1 MGKYLIIDTREKPKA
16 IANII
21 KTFDAAGIKY
31 ETSKLLFGDYMDFNR
46 PGLVID
52 RKQNIAELAKN
63 VTGPKKE
70 RERFVAELE
79 RAKAA
84 GAELV
89 ILVEQNKYKYNGQW
103 KRVETITDL
112 MLWSS
117 PHTSIQGEKVYRTLA
132 ALQYRYNIIVKFCDK
147 RTTGKEIIKLIY
159 GLQ

>member
-1 MGKYLIIDTREKPKA
+1 MSNYLIIDTREKPKA

-63 VTGPKKE
+63 VTIELK
-70 RERFVAELE
+70 RFTAELE

-103 KRVETITDL
+103 RHVERIEDL

-117 PHTSIQGEKVYRTLA
+117 EHTSIQGEKVYRTLA

>member
-1 MGKYLIIDTREKPKA
+1 
-16 IANII
+16 
-21 KTFDAAGIKY
+21 
-31 ETSKLLFGDYMDFNR
+31 MDWNR

-63 VTGPKKE
+63 VTVELK
-70 RERFVAELE
+70 RFTNELD

-147 RTTGKEIIKLIY
+147 RKTGKEIIKLIY